1 MSIPAM
7 YLKISPANCVRPP
20 APAKLSFPGCALAS
34 AISSRTLFAGTDGCT
49 ISTIGNVFTS
59 VIGAKSLTPS

>member
-20 APAKLSFPGCALAS
+20 APAKLSLPGSAFAS
-34 AISSRTLFAGTDGCT
+34 AISSRTLPAGTDGCT
-49 ISTIGNVFTS
+49 ISTMGKVLTL
-59 VIGAKSLTPS
+59 VIGAKSSRPS